1 MRHLVKR
8 GSSDQNLYQSKR
20 VKSEYAASLAADTVP
35 RGDNSPETSGDT
47 SGHTSGEDSHG
58 SENQLELDLCR
69 MSRKHN
75 LTKRNVQNILREVI
89 THERVVDMMRAAI
102 RDTQDLPLFE
112 PKITRSRL
120 KQAVEQGQKVNW
132 SLPAVS
138 STNRGSGF
146 VDMDLEEEE
155 DSSDEE
161 YCPDEDEEDD
171 TTDELLL
178 SDGDSLASP
187 LRMQPCSQTSTPQS
201 SAQSLS
207 KTTDSSHCHRVPPSD
222 PPTDSFL
229 DRLNAVEEELNSNAS
244 YFYQD
249 EDRLASRTRSK
260 LPLVDVPINR
270 LEAELLAPDITA
282 DMYASPS
289 HQTQDPHWTQWLQG
303 LLAPENTEEAEDEDD
318 PEYNFLEDLDEPD
331 LEDYRTDRAVQIT
344 KKEVNELL
352 EEFFETLQEQAAE
365 EEDHEDVDDEESF
378 MPGPQFNVP
387 QSLRLEPSLVP
398 LLNVMRPSQT
408 RKALQD
414 TTNTPQTQ
422 TVSTPPNPFK
432 NQGNLSL
439 HQHHVIQAPWTGSH
453 ATQLILLPQS
463 AGPALKLSEQQRG
476 HLQQQIQQHVQL
488 LTQIH
493 LLTKGIQ
500 ALNHE
505 ADVTKNFLVELDQF
519 ARHHRSV
526 SVSSFKVC
534 NLQPALDL
542 IEEGVSSVSHGS
554 TLGSVADPK
563 RWLPSMTPVT
573 NGHAFPLLP
582 AQLAWVFAT
591 RPVFL
596 YPELLPVCSLD
607 PALHPCHKRQV
618 YTQGEDGLIVLGMKH
633 FEGSV
638 KPDQLITDFL
648 VCKTRSNFTK
658 HIHEMSS
665 KRALPNIIKS
675 FLASG
680 GVPPL
685 PLACAPVD
693 PSELCPPVDRYC
705 NHCPNWLKN
714 SRETI
719 QKTRLSP
726 SPPRYP
732 YYLPVGCTL
741 RLHPHWLPKCRPPL
755 SRPKRRL
762 FTLAHNRTLKPL
774 AKRYGTPEQ
783 SIVTTLQQEHNTT
796 QHNTGEDEVQKSPC
810 PTPFSGDL
818 TQDQGQAGATAFI
831 LSPSPSVLLNCETD
845 AQTCTL
851 IPPLLPMSSNIRPLT
866 VPLVQ
871 PLIRAPPSTCP
882 HTLPILGT
890 TSPVKLSPQLCTGV
904 VLFHTILEPT
914 PNLSAVQ
921 QNNKDESNCVSDKEI
936 IIKKES
942 IKYIHLLDNLGGGD
956 CEENEDQSSDDSN
969 GANEGQRPGEGGTSE
984 GGGAKEGQG
993 PGEGEEANEGQKPD
1007 EGGGVNKGQA
1017 PSEGGGAKE
1026 GVGDNEGLGPG
1037 EAGGASEGQGPG
1049 DGPGEGGGGGDEGGD
1064 EDEEEEEFDDLTQ
1077 DEDEEE
1083 VMSSASEESVL
1094 SVPELQETMKQLTW
1108 LAAERRLGD
1117 ADSEEDLSQEDE
1129 EEEEEE
1135 DGPTKGEESKEER
1148 GHETRGDEERTAGE
1162 EATRG
1167 ASRGPS
1173 RGRGRSRPPR
1183 GLKRSRQ
1190 DRMSKDASKL
1200 LLLYDENILE
1210 KDPQRESKDTA
1221 FAQGYLN
1228 RVYEA
1233 LQDTPMKM
1241 EQFVTLL
1248 GEFEKVGEMPDVVS
1262 LFHRLQCILGHRT
1275 DLLRD
1280 FAAFLQ
1286 PEQAL
1291 ECGLFEEQQAFDRSR
1306 RFLRQLE
1313 ISFGDNPSHYQKIIK
1328 ALQMGPDVSPTSVNE
1343 LKSQMTSLLK
1353 GHTHLQS
1360 ELWVFFDELHPPP
1373 AQPGHFE
1380 EAQWPEEAEGRE
1392 GGGVGSGHT
1401 SGFEEVTLPELD
1413 EEEDRPKIQP
1423 MTVRQQRR
1431 KMVYKCDWSGK
1442 SWMCLCHDANSR
1454 KPGKKACPRCK
1465 GLRVSRAMKS
1475 LHPLYSQ
1482 MSCDKEVSSHTE
1494 QSVASWE
1501 GPFLLHVEDNEDKD
1515 ETDRELSEKR
1525 QREQGTPLTDD
1536 VTDSS
1541 PSVAPPSSDYS
1552 PGQPCVSPPHT
1563 DLNVTVPPSPSQEL
1577 TVCAKNI
1584 SLTASG
1590 EKVILWT
1597 RDADRVIL
1605 TRCQQEGANPCTFQQ
1620 ISTVLGNKTPS
1631 QVSQRFQDLMR
1642 LFHTTARHTSSED
1655 EVPSTEAA
1663 PKHGED

>member
-1 MRHLVKR
+1 
-8 GSSDQNLYQSKR
+8 
-20 VKSEYAASLAADTVP
+20 
-35 RGDNSPETSGDT
+35 TSGDT

-120 KQAVEQGQKVNW
+120 KQAVEQGQVN
-132 SLPAVS
+132 LAIIKLCP
-138 STNRGSGF
+138 GSGF

-171 TTDELLL
+171 TTDEVSGYRYTCCTMVVTLYY
-178 SDGDSLASP
+178 
-187 LRMQPCSQTSTPQS
+187 
-201 SAQSLS
+201 
-207 KTTDSSHCHRVPPSD
+207 
-222 PPTDSFL
+222 
-229 DRLNAVEEELNSNAS
+229 RL
-244 YFYQD
+244 
-249 EDRLASRTRSK
+249 DRLASRTRSK

-344 KKEVNELL
+344 SMAFLW
-352 EEFFETLQEQAAE
+352 
-365 EEDHEDVDDEESF
+365 HSF
-378 MPGPQFNVP
+378 PI
-387 QSLRLEPSLVP
+387 EAP
-398 LLNVMRPSQT
+398 LWGV
-408 RKALQD
+408 
-414 TTNTPQTQ
+414 
-422 TVSTPPNPFK
+422 V
-432 NQGNLSL
+432 
-439 HQHHVIQAPWTGSH
+439 
-453 ATQLILLPQS
+453 
-463 AGPALKLSEQQRG
+463 
-476 HLQQQIQQHVQL
+476 HVQL

-505 ADVTKNFLVELDQF
+505 ADVTKNFLV
-519 ARHHRSV
+519 
-526 SVSSFKVC
+526 KVYATVNIYSYSC
-534 NLQPALDL
+534 SLL
-542 IEEGVSSVSHGS
+542 
-554 TLGSVADPK
+554 K
-563 RWLPSMTPVT
+563 T
-573 NGHAFPLLP
+573 NECTNANSCLCPGHAFPLLP

-658 HIHEMSS
+658 HIREMSS

-1007 EGGGVNKGQA
+1007 EGGG
-1017 PSEGGGAKE
+1017 
-1026 GVGDNEGLGPG
+1026 
-1037 EAGGASEGQGPG
+1037 GPG

-1465 GLRVSRAMKS
+1465 VGCYGNYMLTA
-1475 LHPLYSQ
+1475 
-1482 MSCDKEVSSHTE
+1482 DI
-1494 QSVASWE
+1494 VASWE

>member
-1 MRHLVKR
+1 SFTEQPGNHTKNPSFAF
-8 GSSDQNLYQSKR
+8 SSKISLLSSCWMH
-20 VKSEYAASLAADTVP
+20 VEASSSLA
-35 RGDNSPETSGDT
+35 
-47 SGHTSGEDSHG
+47 
-58 SENQLELDLCR
+58 
-69 MSRKHN
+69 
-75 LTKRNVQNILREVI
+75 
-89 THERVVDMMRAAI
+89 
-102 RDTQDLPLFE
+102 
-112 PKITRSRL
+112 
-120 KQAVEQGQKVNW
+120 
-132 SLPAVS
+132 
-138 STNRGSGF
+138 
-146 VDMDLEEEE
+146 
-155 DSSDEE
+155 
-161 YCPDEDEEDD
+161 
-171 TTDELLL
+171 
-178 SDGDSLASP
+178 
-187 LRMQPCSQTSTPQS
+187 
-201 SAQSLS
+201 
-207 KTTDSSHCHRVPPSD
+207 
-222 PPTDSFL
+222 
-229 DRLNAVEEELNSNAS
+229 
-244 YFYQD
+244 
-249 EDRLASRTRSK
+249 
-260 LPLVDVPINR
+260 
-270 LEAELLAPDITA
+270 
-282 DMYASPS
+282 
-289 HQTQDPHWTQWLQG
+289 
-303 LLAPENTEEAEDEDD
+303 
-318 PEYNFLEDLDEPD
+318 
-331 LEDYRTDRAVQIT
+331 
-344 KKEVNELL
+344 
-352 EEFFETLQEQAAE
+352 
-365 EEDHEDVDDEESF
+365 
-378 MPGPQFNVP
+378 
-387 QSLRLEPSLVP
+387 
-398 LLNVMRPSQT
+398 
-408 RKALQD
+408 
-414 TTNTPQTQ
+414 
-422 TVSTPPNPFK
+422 
-432 NQGNLSL
+432 
-439 HQHHVIQAPWTGSH
+439 
-453 ATQLILLPQS
+453 
-463 AGPALKLSEQQRG
+463 
-476 HLQQQIQQHVQL
+476 
-488 LTQIH
+488 
-493 LLTKGIQ
+493 
-500 ALNHE
+500 
-505 ADVTKNFLVELDQF
+505 
-519 ARHHRSV
+519 
-526 SVSSFKVC
+526 
-534 NLQPALDL
+534 
-542 IEEGVSSVSHGS
+542 
-554 TLGSVADPK
+554 
-563 RWLPSMTPVT
+563 
-573 NGHAFPLLP
+573 
-582 AQLAWVFAT
+582 
-591 RPVFL
+591 
-596 YPELLPVCSLD
+596 
-607 PALHPCHKRQV
+607 
-618 YTQGEDGLIVLGMKH
+618 
-633 FEGSV
+633 
-638 KPDQLITDFL
+638 
-648 VCKTRSNFTK
+648 
-658 HIHEMSS
+658 
-665 KRALPNIIKS
+665 
-675 FLASG
+675 
-680 GVPPL
+680 
-685 PLACAPVD
+685 
-693 PSELCPPVDRYC
+693 
-705 NHCPNWLKN
+705 
-714 SRETI
+714 
-719 QKTRLSP
+719 
-726 SPPRYP
+726 
-732 YYLPVGCTL
+732 
-741 RLHPHWLPKCRPPL
+741 
-755 SRPKRRL
+755 
-762 FTLAHNRTLKPL
+762 
-774 AKRYGTPEQ
+774 
-783 SIVTTLQQEHNTT
+783 
-796 QHNTGEDEVQKSPC
+796 
-810 PTPFSGDL
+810 
-818 TQDQGQAGATAFI
+818 
-831 LSPSPSVLLNCETD
+831 
-845 AQTCTL
+845 
-851 IPPLLPMSSNIRPLT
+851 
-866 VPLVQ
+866 
-871 PLIRAPPSTCP
+871 
-882 HTLPILGT
+882 
-890 TSPVKLSPQLCTGV
+890 
-904 VLFHTILEPT
+904 
-914 PNLSAVQ
+914 
-921 QNNKDESNCVSDKEI
+921 
-936 IIKKES
+936 
-942 IKYIHLLDNLGGGD
+942 
-956 CEENEDQSSDDSN
+956 
-969 GANEGQRPGEGGTSE
+969 
-984 GGGAKEGQG
+984 
-993 PGEGEEANEGQKPD
+993 
-1007 EGGGVNKGQA
+1007 
-1017 PSEGGGAKE
+1017 
-1026 GVGDNEGLGPG
+1026 
-1037 EAGGASEGQGPG
+1037 GPG

-1162 EATRG
+1162 EATRSKYESIVS
-1167 ASRGPS
+1167 A
-1173 RGRGRSRPPR
+1173 GRSRPPR

-1328 ALQMGPDVSPTSVNE
+1328 ALQMGPD

-1431 KMVYKCDWSGK
+1431 KMVYKVSLKHHLTWQ
-1442 SWMCLCHDANSR
+1442 LCKVELFYSVAIFSQNFHVDSCGA
-1454 KPGKKACPRCK
+1454 P
-1465 GLRVSRAMKS
+1465 
-1475 LHPLYSQ
+1475 PLL
-1482 MSCDKEVSSHTE
+1482 EVLEAHF
-1494 QSVASWE
+1494 QFMLFVASWE